1 MHKLIK
7 PLIILT
13 LLFCNLSING
23 LAQGGKKEER
33 NERVQAAKVSFITT
47 KLDLNTTQAQQFW
60 PMYNEYEAERKKIRK
75 QMRQLK
81 VDNILSDGT
90 EDQLKTDIK
99 KMFVLRQEELDLEK
113 SYSDKFLKVLSAKQ
127 MVQFYRAEKE
137 FTKVLLKRL
146 RESRNGDIGIDE

>member
-1 MHKLIK
+1 MNKLIK
-7 PLIILT
+7 PLLILT

-23 LAQGGKKEER
+23 LAQRGKKEER

-60 PMYNEYEAERKKIRK
+60 PMYNEYEAEKKKIRK

-90 EDQLKTDIK
+90 EDQLKADIK
-99 KMFVLRQEELDLEK
+99 KMFALRQEELDLEK

>member
-1 MHKLIK
+1 MNNQFK

-13 LLFCNLSING
+13 ILFISFSISG
-23 LAQGGKKEER
+23 LAQGGNKEER

-60 PMYNEYEAERKKIRK
+60 PMYNEYEAEKKKIRK

-90 EDQLKTDIK
+90 EDQLKADIK
-99 KMFVLRQEELDLEK
+99 KMFTLRQEELDLEK
-113 SYSDKFLKVLSAKQ
+113 SYSDKFLKVLKAKQ
-127 MVQFYRAEKE
+127 MIEFYRAEKE
-137 FTKVLLKRL
+137 FTKILLKRL
-146 RESRNGDIGIDE
+146 KENRKGDGGLDE